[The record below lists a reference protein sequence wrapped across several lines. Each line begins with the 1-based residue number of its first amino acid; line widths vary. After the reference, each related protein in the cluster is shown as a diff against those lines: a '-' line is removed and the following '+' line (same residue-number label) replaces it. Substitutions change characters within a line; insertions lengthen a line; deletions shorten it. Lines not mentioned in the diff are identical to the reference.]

1 MNEVQELKQEIQN
14 LKSII
19 AVLVDSINA
28 TEGRLS
34 SYDAEGEKVE
44 SYKCDLLLKL
54 SELLQQNNIETEHFL

>member
-34 SYDAEGEKVE
+34 SYDVDGEKVE
-44 SYKCDLLLKL
+44 SYKQDLLLKL